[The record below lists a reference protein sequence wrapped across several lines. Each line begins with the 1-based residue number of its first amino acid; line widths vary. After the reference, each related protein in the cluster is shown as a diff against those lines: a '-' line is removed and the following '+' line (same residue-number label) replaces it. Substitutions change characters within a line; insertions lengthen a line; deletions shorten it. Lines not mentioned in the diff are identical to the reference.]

1 MSKRPNQP
9 ATSRAAFHS
18 LDPERLRATYKKIYD
33 ALLVIG
39 EGNYEAISRQAN
51 TPEEKIWKRMKD
63 AVDKGLIHNTG
74 KTVMT
79 KNNRMSYVFAL
90 GPAPEIVKKK
100 ERVMRG
106 KSVVDYSK
114 AILNQPK
121 PSKRTEENLFSL

>member
-39 EGNYEAISRQAN
+39 EGNYEQISAAAGEK
-51 TPEEKIWKRMKD
+51 EEKIWKRLKESCE
-63 AVDKGLIHNTG
+63 KGLIHNTG

-90 GPAPEIVKKK
+90 GPSPEPIKKK
-100 ERVMRG
+100 ERVMSG
-106 KSVVDYSK
+106 KTISDFSK
-114 AILNQPK
+114 AINQVS
-121 PSKRTEENLFSL
+121 PSIKIQESLF